1 MMLMPPV
8 SGGSSGN
15 NPLNLFPSTITPQQA
30 QAKVQRLTYTT
41 FNRAPTHIQTILAST
56 LYDDGLQYMTTLDM
70 NRAASYTFGY
80 RNAIDVRGMA
90 NSGSDG
96 GGGECIAEEM
106 WQLILNCT
114 LQLCTQHSILA
125 ITKTLHLLQHVLLHG
140 SEACVLDGQL
150 LYRIEMIVEPL
161 RHLNTALLEQKM
173 LEEILNNC
181 NNNTGSN
188 DTQGGR
194 SSSSTATTVTNNDGI
209 VHQLSQLGSLA
220 TATIMKM
227 RGGSVDK
234 GHPVRVAACKVYDTV
249 HTPNVLRQLRYQQQ
263 PSSSLV
269 PIGSSKQVGYIT
281 DDARYRMLQE
291 KVIKEET
298 ILKQK
303 EIKEKQQYQMT
314 KSNLAGHSATNSFGG
329 GYTSGG
335 GTSTASGTVVVGAAH
350 SLADMIASAK
360 YELEQHKATYNR
372 KILALQHSYVDDP
385 YTRAQQIAKLEAE
398 QCNVNPEFRR
408 KEKALQDAL
417 DYLEEMQQ
425 LEVDKQQQQ
434 VILEDDLLGVG
445 GTSSISNTNMSSN
458 NNGGIDD
465 LLGFHDTPT
474 NVNNNFTR
482 PLGVQGHNGG
492 NMGANNNADL
502 LGFDNLS
509 DGYNASSNYSSSSSI
524 GYYDGSINNS
534 NLGGGYYPH
543 QQYPDDIARNGDGI
557 NLNSSSS
564 SSNNNNMRPSLV
576 TGIHTTTTAASLS
589 STSSTTF
596 NRGLNSSITTGL
608 RDDDETEVAEQLRKV
623 NLAEGL
629 FAGVSGSWCDPNY
642 NSNNRSN
649 INNRSHNVTATKEND
664 NISAAFDN
672 NSFISTTVAAETSF
686 NLNPSAI
693 MSNNVGGMND
703 MNADTYSYPI
713 CDIGNPMGGSNSSII
728 HDNYSSMIPPP
739 SMPPPPPPSMPP
751 PPLPPTTTGDGVA
764 NSNPFGNSNLSVE
777 QMQEMIRQQQ
787 AQMTQMMALMQQ
799 MQGNNMPPS

>member
-1 MMLMPPV
+1 MMLPDS
-8 SGGSSGN
+8 SGSGGN

-80 RNAIDVRGMA
+80 RNAIDIRGMA

-106 WQLILNCT
+106 WQLLLNCT

-173 LEEILNNC
+173 LEQILNNC
-181 NNNTGSN
+181 NNDTGGS

-194 SSSSTATTVTNNDGI
+194 SGSSTATTATNHDGI

-220 TATIMKM
+220 TATIMKI

-291 KVIKEET
+291 RVIKEET
-298 ILKQK
+298 TQKQK
-303 EIKEKQQYQMT
+303 EMKEKQQYQLT
-314 KSNLAGHSATNSFGG
+314 KSNLAGNSATNSFGG

-335 GTSTASGTVVVGAAH
+335 GTSTGSGTVVVGAAH

-360 YELEQHKATYNR
+360 YELEQHKATYNK

-425 LEVDKQQQQ
+425 LEVDTQHQQ

-445 GTSSISNTNMSSN
+445 GTSSISMSSN

-465 LLGFHDTPT
+465 LLGFDDTPT

-509 DGYNASSNYSSSSSI
+509 DGYIASSNYSSSSI
-524 GYYDGSINNS
+524 GYYDGNNNS

-543 QQYPDDIARNGDGI
+543 RQYPDDIARNGDGI
-557 NLNSSSS
+557 SS

-576 TGIHTTTTAASLS
+576 TGIHTTTTAVGLS

-596 NRGLNSSITTGL
+596 NRGLNSSITTSL
-608 RDDDETEVAEQLRKV
+608 RDDDEKEVAEQLRKV

-672 NSFISTTVAAETSF
+672 NSIISTTVAETSF

-703 MNADTYSYPI
+703 TYSI

-739 SMPPPPPPSMPP
+739 AMPPHPPPSMPP
-751 PPLPPTTTGDGVA
+751 PPPPPTTTGVGDGVA
-764 NSNPFGNSNLSVE
+764 NSNPFGSSNLSVE